1 MNGVTAQQVL
11 SHLLPRDGVG
21 LIYDIFLYIIFV
33 MDLILMFGQS
43 DKQTLTTIMAGGA
56 AALAVVAKLEVFTP
70 KSFGSLIVNSGMF
83 VLPLLVVGIS
93 KAKKVQPLGVISG
106 VLSAIYFFMFWLI
119 SQRGM

>member
-1 MNGVTAQQVL
+1 MNGVTIQQVL

-56 AALAVVAKLEVFTP
+56 AALAVVAKLDVFTP
-70 KSFGSLIVNSGMF
+70 KSFGSLIVNAGMF

-106 VLSAIYFFMFWLI
+106 ILSAIYFFMFWLI
-119 SQRGM
+119 SQRS